1 MLFRSQK
8 LDVLAQ
14 KVEKAL
20 EIITNLTNENSDLH
34 EKNRHLMSQV
44 EELEAS
50 LSGAHGELEELNL
63 QIGEKD
69 GRLDEA
75 SEKLE
80 NLLSALDSIELD
92 SEQSNSDDEVHEEH
106 HHEEHQEHQHEY

>member
-1 MLFRSQK
+1 MDIQK

-20 EIITNLTNENSDLH
+20 EIINNLTNENSDLH

-50 LSGAHGELEELNL
+50 LSGANGELEELNL
-63 QIGEKD
+63 QVGEKD
-69 GRLDEA
+69 GRLNEA

-80 NLLSALDSIELD
+80 NLLSAMDSIELD
-92 SEQSNSDDEVHEEH
+92 SEQSTSEHDDVHEEH
-106 HHEEHQEHQHEY
+106 HHEEHHEHHHEY